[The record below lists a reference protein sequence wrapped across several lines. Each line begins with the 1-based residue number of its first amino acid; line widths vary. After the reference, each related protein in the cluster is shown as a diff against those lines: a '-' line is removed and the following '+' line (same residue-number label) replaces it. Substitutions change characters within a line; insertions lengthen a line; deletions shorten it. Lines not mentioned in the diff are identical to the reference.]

1 MFKAPPI
8 LEPIDKRVRLRLGD
22 ETVADSSRVMM
33 LIPPGKHPVYYLPTD
48 DFAPG
53 ALDGPL
59 KDAASPFDGGPYDL
73 PPIPGHMTVAWDAV
87 RWFEEDEEVLR
98 HPRNPFVRVDCLPS
112 SRRVQ
117 VVVGGETVADSTR
130 AVFLFETG
138 YITRH
143 YMPREDVKP
152 GILSD
157 SPLLTYC
164 PYKGE
169 ARYHHVTLGQRT
181 WENIV
186 WFYPAPY
193 DECAKIKGLVAFYN
207 EKVDAVLIDGQP
219 ASNRFPPRI

>member
-8 LEPIDKRVRLRLGD
+8 LEPIDKRVRLRLG
-22 ETVADSSRVMM
+22 EAVVADSGRVMM
-33 LIPPGKHPVYYLPTD
+33 LIAPGKHPVYYLPSG
-48 DFAPG
+48 DFVPG
-53 ALDGPL
+53 ALDGAL
-59 KDAASPFDGGPYDL
+59 ADAAIPFDGEPFGL
-73 PPIPGHMTVAWDAV
+73 PPLPDHMTVAWDAV

-117 VVVGGETVADSTR
+117 VVVGGETVADTTR

-143 YMPREDVKP
+143 YMPREDVRP
-152 GILSD
+152 GILGD
-157 SPLLTYC
+157 SPLTTYC

-169 ARYHHVTLGQRT
+169 ACYHHVSLGDRT

-186 WFYPAPY
+186 WSYPDPY
-193 DECAKIKGLVAFYN
+193 DECARIKDRVAFYN
-207 EKVDAVLIDGQP
+207 EKVDAVLIDGRP